1 MSDGGYFCEDSDAE
15 DSDEFVCPYDGLT
28 KIIDD
33 ANSQI
38 TRSTGM
44 LPPPDPSGFE
54 PMRTDRVGRAN
65 MGSGLMPRL
74 YIGMLLQAG
83 VTNTAEIKRCQQE
96 CN

>member
-1 MSDGGYFCEDSDAE
+1 MSDGGYFCEDSDEA
-15 DSDEFVCPYDGLT
+15 VILYDGLA
-28 KIIDD
+28 KMIDNI
-33 ANSQI
+33 NSQI
-38 TRSTGM
+38 TDGTGM

-74 YIGMLLQAG
+74 YIGMLLLAG